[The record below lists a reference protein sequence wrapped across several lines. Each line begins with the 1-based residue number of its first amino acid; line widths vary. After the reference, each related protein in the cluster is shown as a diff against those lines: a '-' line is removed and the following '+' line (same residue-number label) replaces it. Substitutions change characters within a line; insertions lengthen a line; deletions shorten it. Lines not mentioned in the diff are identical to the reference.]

1 MIVDKL
7 NNNYSNYLDK
17 YLLYLYFDATASKNT
32 KRILQ
37 YTNVGVMTLSP
48 DA

>member
-1 MIVDKL
+1 MIVDKV

-17 YLLYLYFDATASKNT
+17 YLLYLYFDKTASKNT

-37 YTNVGVMTLSP
+37 YTNEGVITLSP